1 VQGNL
6 FSESWYR
13 IADLR
18 VNLLYTVRVQ
28 KQLFRGSTFYV
39 LHDPFNNR
47 FFRVRPEA
55 YEFLIRLNADQTVE
69 QTWEE
74 CLKIRPDDTP
84 TQDEVI
90 RLLSQLHHGN
100 LLYFQNKGDS
110 ERLFERYKEGR
121 KRFFTS
127 TFMSILFLKIPLW
140 DPEQFLKKSKPIIDL
155 LISVPGL
162 IIWILVVC
170 LGATVAI
177 SNFRELFEQSQGML
191 APSNLVYLYIC
202 LVSLKVFHELGH
214 AAMTKRFGGEVHT
227 MGIMFLVFTP
237 LPYMDASSSW
247 AFRNK
252 WHRVLVG
259 AAGMIVELFFAS
271 IAVWIWANSGEGLVR
286 GIAFN
291 VMMIGS
297 ISSFFFNG
305 NPLTRLDSYYILSD
319 WLEIPN
325 LAERAKK
332 QWFYCIEHLL
342 YGIKEIFP
350 PADSLSEGFWLLLY
364 GFFSFLYRILISIA
378 IAMFVL
384 DQWFEAGI
392 LILILSLFA
401 WILRPIWK
409 GLTYLFTDQRLGR
422 QRKRAY
428 LVTSLVVGA
437 AVFGLC
443 IYPASD
449 GIRAPGV
456 IQAQGFL
463 TVYTPVAG
471 ILHEI
476 KVRTGQRI
484 SKGDLLMSLENPEL
498 ELEIRATEAQL
509 AESRA
514 LELKARKID
523 IADLKPIAERL
534 KFLERKVLRLEGK
547 KIQHDIL
554 AQVDGHWVAPDLDKY
569 KNVWLS
575 LGSELGAIIPD
586 DEMRFFAVVSQEQA
600 SNLFSHT
607 KSSGEVKIYGR
618 EEFTLAASSVQVI
631 PFERKQLPSV
641 ALGWFGGGSIQVNQQ
656 DGMTTAESFFEVH
669 ASLEQGIAPVSL
681 LHGRTGELR
690 IDLPPKS
697 LWEQLRR
704 GTVQLMQR
712 RYKI

>member
-1 VQGNL
+1 MQGNL

-271 IAVWIWANSGEGLVR
+271 IAVWIWANS
-286 GIAFN
+286 
-291 VMMIGS
+291 
-297 ISSFFFNG
+297 
-305 NPLTRLDSYYILSD
+305 
-319 WLEIPN
+319 
-325 LAERAKK
+325 
-332 QWFYCIEHLL
+332 
-342 YGIKEIFP
+342 
-350 PADSLSEGFWLLLY
+350 
-364 GFFSFLYRILISIA
+364 
-378 IAMFVL
+378 
-384 DQWFEAGI
+384 
-392 LILILSLFA
+392 
-401 WILRPIWK
+401 
-409 GLTYLFTDQRLGR
+409 
-422 QRKRAY
+422 
-428 LVTSLVVGA
+428 
-437 AVFGLC
+437 
-443 IYPASD
+443 
-449 GIRAPGV
+449 
-456 IQAQGFL
+456 
-463 TVYTPVAG
+463 
-471 ILHEI
+471 
-476 KVRTGQRI
+476 
-484 SKGDLLMSLENPEL
+484 
-498 ELEIRATEAQL
+498 
-509 AESRA
+509 
-514 LELKARKID
+514 
-523 IADLKPIAERL
+523 
-534 KFLERKVLRLEGK
+534 
-547 KIQHDIL
+547 
-554 AQVDGHWVAPDLDKY
+554 
-569 KNVWLS
+569 
-575 LGSELGAIIPD
+575 
-586 DEMRFFAVVSQEQA
+586 
-600 SNLFSHT
+600 
-607 KSSGEVKIYGR
+607 
-618 EEFTLAASSVQVI
+618 
-631 PFERKQLPSV
+631 
-641 ALGWFGGGSIQVNQQ
+641 
-656 DGMTTAESFFEVH
+656 
-669 ASLEQGIAPVSL
+669 
-681 LHGRTGELR
+681 
-690 IDLPPKS
+690 
-697 LWEQLRR
+697 
-704 GTVQLMQR
+704 
-712 RYKI
+712 